1 MKVATALL
9 SLLAFLLLA
18 PLSAPAQSKLRA
30 QIYELRT
37 YTTNP
42 GLLPNLHERFRE
54 HTNRLFVKH
63 GMHLIGYWTPAD
75 EDDKLIY
82 ILAFDSP
89 EAREKAW
96 KAFLEDPEWKEVE
109 EASEEKAGGPIVS
122 KIDSVLMFPTDYS
135 PIR

>member
-1 MKVATALL
+1 MKTAAAFS
-9 SLLAFLLLA
+9 SLWVFLALV
-18 PLSAPAQSKLRA
+18 PGSAPAQPRLRA

-42 GLLPNLHERFRE
+42 GLLPSLHERFRKD
-54 HTNRLFVKH
+54 TNRLFAKH
-63 GMHLIGYWTPAD
+63 GMHVIGYWTPAD

-96 KAFLEDPEWKEVE
+96 KTFLEDPEWKE
-109 EASEEKAGGPIVS
+109 AEKSSREQAGGPIVS